1 MGTAMKKSL
10 SKQIGAW
17 FLGLL
22 LLTVVVS
29 TLWNYYSTRDAI
41 IEVETENM
49 EACAKMISGTLD
61 NYGLE
66 ALRGDK
72 GSDDYTM
79 IRQSVRNQ
87 CRGFRLIYIIIYSL
101 EPKTGHRE
109 ILLEVASNPEADTLM
124 EQGKLTVPA
133 QSLFQV
139 EAENAFL
146 EGSNEIQRGEWSAER
161 KQISWRAVYRPKE
174 IGEIAVICM
183 TDGLEMEISQIREDF
198 LTDILTP
205 TIVLSLAF
213 LILVVLLRRRVAEPI
228 RSISERMKSFAKNS
242 TVQPEPLNIHSGDEI
257 EEIAVSFEKMTADI
271 STYVRNIERLTQERL
286 ETGVQ
291 MNVAGRIQFGMVP
304 ERKNLKIGAFWI
316 SALTRPA
323 KSVGGDFYDCFRRD
337 DGHICLMIGDVSGK
351 GISGAIFMAL
361 VKTMVREKLAVGLSP
376 AEALNRAN
384 VEVMLQNPEGLFAT
398 VFAAEVNLRT
408 GEMRYANAGHNY
420 PVLLGGEPRI
430 LKPNNG
436 IALGLFD
443 DAEVVD
449 EALTIGVGQGLLLYT
464 DGLTE
469 AINARREAFGMGR
482 LLETLK
488 EEPAGENLGGEN
500 PAEEVLMRISRA
512 VGKFCEGVEPFDD
525 IAALMICQEDEEN
538 EPGTEEEQDECARE
552 GARNGFRPIPAA
564 LSSFDI
570 IRETVFAC
578 AGNTE
583 KTRKALLACDEA
595 LANIVNYS
603 GATEL
608 SFACEKREDGL
619 EIVFV
624 DNGIP
629 FDPTA
634 EIASEK
640 QFEHMDNGG
649 MGLNLIRQTVSSFQY
664 EQKDGKNLFTMIFPL

>member
-10 SKQIGAW
+10 SKRIGAW

-49 EACAKMISGTLD
+49 ETCAKMISGTLD
-61 NYGLE
+61 NVGLE

-101 EPKTGHRE
+101 EPKTGYRE

-257 EEIAVSFEKMTADI
+257 EEIAASFEKMTADI

-286 ETGVQ
+286 ETDVQ

-304 ERKNLKIGAFWI
+304 ERKNLKIGAFRI

-337 DGHICLMIGDVSGK
+337 E
-351 GISGAIFMAL
+351 
-361 VKTMVREKLAVGLSP
+361 EKLAVGLSP

-525 IAALMICQEDEEN
+525 IAVLMICQEDEEN

-552 GARNGFRPIPAA
+552 GARNGFRRTSSTIPGQRSCLLPAKSGRTGWR
-564 LSSFDI
+564 SSSWI
-570 IRETVFAC
+570 
-578 AGNTE
+578 
-583 KTRKALLACDEA
+583 
-595 LANIVNYS
+595 
-603 GATEL
+603 
-608 SFACEKREDGL
+608 
-619 EIVFV
+619 
-624 DNGIP
+624 
-629 FDPTA
+629 TA
-634 EIASEK
+634 
-640 QFEHMDNGG
+640 
-649 MGLNLIRQTVSSFQY
+649 
-664 EQKDGKNLFTMIFPL
+664 FPLIQQRKLLQRSNSSIWTTAVWA